1 MFPLDSEKSLEIFE
15 GDRGLVRVE
24 SVSEEFAFEVNT
36 LLREQIKI
44 DLVVL
49 VGSSKLVELLLP
61 FPTDLGVGAVGTAQP
76 EGGCVVGALLSGL
89 FNMGTLMFHLL
100 VVFFD
105 DVMLFSIDTSHQGYH
120 AGG

>member
-61 FPTDLGVGAVGTAQP
+61 FPTDLDVGAVGTAQP

-89 FNMGTLMFHLL
+89 FNMGTLMLHLL

>member
-61 FPTDLGVGAVGTAQP
+61 FPTDLDVGAVRAAQP
-76 EGGCVVGALLSGL
+76 EGGGVVGALLGRL